1 LGERS
6 ESKRGSV
13 TISTAGSA
21 RFPPVAIQSFSHV
34 GICVS
39 DLAAS
44 RRFYENV
51 LGFKHLFDA
60 DLGPEIERTMEVPG
74 CQFTSCLLGRED
86 LNIELIGYREPA
98 VQGDGTRRPM
108 NLLGLTHLCF
118 RVEKADELAEL
129 AEQNGGTFHRQTE
142 TELPGFGVDGGS
154 IISVHLT
161 DPDGTRIECIVNQPA
176 LSEAARALFA

>member
-1 LGERS
+1 MALL
-6 ESKRGSV
+6 
-13 TISTAGSA
+13 
-21 RFPPVAIQSFSHV
+21 SFSHV

-74 CQFTSCLLGRED
+74 CEFTSCLIARED
-86 LNIELIGYREPA
+86 LRIELIGYRQPA
-98 VQGDGTRRPM
+98 VSGDGSRRPM

-118 RVEKADELAEL
+118 RVEAADELAEL
-129 AEQNGGTFHRQTE
+129 AEANGGAFHRQTL
-142 TELPGFGVDGGS
+142 TELPGYGDGGKA
-154 IISVHLT
+154 IVSVHLT
-161 DPDGTRIECIVNQPA
+161 DPDGTRIECIVNQPDLA
-176 LSEAARALFA
+176 EVAKGLFA